1 MQKTIKRRSAKSG
14 KLPGTLIHI
23 GEQRIATV
31 RIRVIE
37 YDADHLEE
45 RQLTDLANYVPD
57 VSPTGVTWINV
68 VGLHQVE
75 VLDRLG
81 ASYAIHPLVLE
92 DILNTDQRP
101 KVEEGEG
108 FLCFILKNLAA
119 TSEPAGLAMEQVSIV
134 LGRQFVLSF
143 LEEDETVFAPV
154 IEYLKAGKG
163 RIRKSGPDYLAY
175 ALLDAVVDNYFVVL
189 EGLGE
194 RLERLEDLVMGKP
207 AKEALDELHRL
218 KRDMIMLRRVFW
230 PLREAVGVLQRHE
243 SDLVDHATGIYLRD
257 LYDHVV
263 QVIDTVETYRDMLS
277 GMLDIYLSS
286 MSNRLNEVMKILTI
300 YSTIFIPLT
309 FIAGVYGMNFKLM
322 PELEWRWGYPAV
334 LGVMASVALG
344 MLVFFK
350 RKRWF

>member
-1 MQKTIKRRSAKSG
+1 MQKITKRRSAKSG

-23 GEQRIATV
+23 GEQKSSAV
-31 RIRVIE
+31 QIRVIE

-45 RQLTDLANYVPD
+45 RLLGDLTAYVPAE
-57 VSPTGVTWINV
+57 SPSRVTWINV

-75 VLDRLG
+75 VLDQLG
-81 ASYAIHPLVLE
+81 ALYGIHPLVLE

-101 KVEEGEG
+101 KVEEGEQ
-108 FLCFILKNLAA
+108 FLCFILKSLSV
-119 TSEPAGLAMEQVSIV
+119 TSDPTGLAMEQVSVV
-134 LGRQFVLSF
+134 LGRQFVISF
-143 LEEDETVFAPV
+143 QEENEQAFAAV
-154 IEYLKAGKG
+154 IENLKAGKG
-163 RIRKSGPDYLAY
+163 RIRKAGPDYLAY

-189 EGLGE
+189 EGLSD
-194 RLERLEDLVMGKP
+194 RLERLEDMVMGSQ
-207 AKEALDELHRL
+207 ARQALDELHRL
-218 KRDMIMLRRVFW
+218 KREMIMLRRVFW

-263 QVIDTVETYRDMLS
+263 QVIDTVETFRDMLS
-277 GMLDIYLSS
+277 SMLDIYLSS

-309 FIAGVYGMNFKLM
+309 FIAGVYGMNFRLM

-334 LGVMASVALG
+334 LLLMSFVAAG
-344 MLVFFK
+344 MLVFFR
-350 RKRWF
+350 RKRWL